1 MKFKKFIICVA
12 ICLCINCGMKED
24 TEFKR
29 MGLSFTIPKGWYLIE
44 EDATSDESYLV
55 WIGDKHRISDA
66 YFQAIWLTFEKDINT
81 LIEITTESYK
91 ETIFALVTDIDY
103 SDTKQIDFKGNEAVM
118 INLSMKLL
126 NVRHVGEIICFNWEG
141 YSFILV
147 FIVDEKKIDKFEPDF
162 KKIKDSLK
170 RINNGIK
177 KRKEV
182 T

>member
-1 MKFKKFIICVA
+1 M
-12 ICLCINCGMKED
+12 
-24 TEFKR
+24 
-29 MGLSFTIPKGWYLIE
+29 
-44 EDATSDESYLV
+44 
-55 WIGDKHRISDA
+55 
-66 YFQAIWLTFEKDINT
+66 
-81 LIEITTESYK
+81 
-91 ETIFALVTDIDY
+91 TDIDY